1 MSKFACDDKEECD
14 DSKENLGAPNFNSTA
29 INTHMDDNS
38 TKVTQWLQDDIK
50 CNGRNRNFLDIL
62 ENVEDLDAV
71 TRVADQEILELPHQN
86 NETKTGLTESNT
98 YDDIVQI
105 LKVLE
110 AVDRKSQMKMESI
123 KDIVNQE
130 LCNQDNQNE
139 TKHAAIKVLDRHPL
153 NSYASNYKEILS
165 FLDEVDRNSLQTLS
179 CAKERVQ
186 QVAKVVQNA
195 ICLDT
200 IPKHEDLMPLD
211 NRELCDQIIDL
222 NLRLK
227 DKSSSIK
234 LLQDE
239 LSAAR
244 DQVLNLT
251 KQSED
256 ITKQK
261 MKVQKDE
268 HEAIVKRHQ
277 KFIDQLINDKKTL
290 NQQCESLIAE
300 IKMLEDR
307 YNSNMKAL
315 EHKHQVELKKVKEMH
330 MAGEKIRRERWIDTK
345 TQKIKELT
353 VKSLEPELQS
363 MTLRHQQ
370 EITDLRALHT
380 KELEDLELKAAR
392 KTQQQCEALRQQ
404 LTEERE
410 KALAHEREIVRQR
423 YEKLVETEEKGYQEQ
438 RRRLQQEHA
447 NRLMELEE
455 RQNSATTERDKAI
468 KQAQEEFDDK
478 LQTAI
483 RRHNNEIKLLEET
496 ISMETEAWKNNYR
509 KQQAIQIIE
518 KEAKMRDQFKKERDR
533 EIEEVIE
540 RLESEAN
547 ETKVQIEQATESR
560 IR

>member
-1 MSKFACDDKEECD
+1 M
-14 DSKENLGAPNFNSTA
+14 
-29 INTHMDDNS
+29 
-38 TKVTQWLQDDIK
+38 
-50 CNGRNRNFLDIL
+50 
-62 ENVEDLDAV
+62 
-71 TRVADQEILELPHQN
+71 
-86 NETKTGLTESNT
+86 
-98 YDDIVQI
+98 
-105 LKVLE
+105 
-110 AVDRKSQMKMESI
+110 
-123 KDIVNQE
+123 
-130 LCNQDNQNE
+130 
-139 TKHAAIKVLDRHPL
+139 
-153 NSYASNYKEILS
+153 
-165 FLDEVDRNSLQTLS
+165 QTLS

-345 TQKIKELT
+345 TQKIK
-353 VKSLEPELQS
+353 VKLDQS
-363 MTLRHQQ
+363 M
-370 EITDLRALHT
+370 
-380 KELEDLELKAAR
+380 
-392 KTQQQCEALRQQ
+392 
-404 LTEERE
+404 
-410 KALAHEREIVRQR
+410 
-423 YEKLVETEEKGYQEQ
+423 Y
-438 RRRLQQEHA
+438 
-447 NRLMELEE
+447 
-455 RQNSATTERDKAI
+455 
-468 KQAQEEFDDK
+468 
-478 LQTAI
+478 
-483 RRHNNEIKLLEET
+483 
-496 ISMETEAWKNNYR
+496 
-509 KQQAIQIIE
+509 IQI
-518 KEAKMRDQFKKERDR
+518 QL
-533 EIEEVIE
+533 EI
-540 RLESEAN
+540 S
-547 ETKVQIEQATESR
+547 
-560 IR
+560 